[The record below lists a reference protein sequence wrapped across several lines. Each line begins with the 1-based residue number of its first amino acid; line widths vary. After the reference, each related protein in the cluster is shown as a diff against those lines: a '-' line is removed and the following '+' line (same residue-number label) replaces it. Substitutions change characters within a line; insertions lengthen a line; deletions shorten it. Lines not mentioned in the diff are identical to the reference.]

1 MKLGNKNIYIRKAGG
16 SYWIVR
22 TGDDILEY
30 QNPIMLNETGAKIYE
45 LLEDGYSE
53 GDVAS
58 YMVRE
63 YDISYEEALSDAES
77 FINMLIDSGLRE

>member
-1 MKLGNKNIYIRKAGG
+1 MKLGNKNTYIRKAGG

-30 QNPIMLNETGAKIYE
+30 QNPIMLNETSATMYK
-45 LLEDGYSE
+45 LLEDGYSKA
-53 GDVAS
+53 DVAN

-63 YDISYEEALSDAES
+63 YDISYEEALSDTES
-77 FINMLIDSGLRE
+77 FINMLVDSGLRE